1 MDVELIEIREFLAAL
16 PPFDQLDGAQLDR
29 LPKELSIRYLRRG
42 TAFPP
47 QDAERACLY
56 IVRKGAVEWRSANDE
71 LITKDSEGDLY
82 GAPCLPQGG
91 EANLRGMTV
100 EDSLFYLLP
109 CAALQA
115 LRDENASFDGYFAQS
130 AAARL
135 RHARESLQDAEH
147 GTGRLLTVEIGRLLS
162 RTPVCAAPHTPI
174 QDAAQLMTRERVSA
188 LLITEQQRLI
198 GIITD
203 RDLRSR
209 CIAKGLDTSLPVS
222 EIMTRNLHKVT
233 PDTPAF
239 EVLIGMTRHKVH
251 HLPVVSNKGVE
262 GIVTTTDLIRY
273 QSTNSIYAVDSLR
286 KCRHLSE
293 LMQASAALPELQ
305 VQLVAAGANTYQLG
319 QAISAATD
327 AITQRLL
334 ELAEESLGDAPIA
347 YVWVACGS
355 QGRREQTTHSDQDN
369 ALILSD
375 DYDEQIHGDYFARL
389 ARFTTDGLHACGFIN
404 CPGEV
409 MASNPQW
416 RQPLRVWRRYFDG
429 WITRTDH
436 KAAMLATN
444 FFDLRPIHGDAS
456 LHQHL
461 HAEALQQAR
470 ENRLFL
476 AYMAANAVGTRPPLG
491 FFRSFVLISE
501 GEHANSLDIKRRG
514 LLPVINLARV
524 HALAAGLPELNTID
538 RLKAAADMQTLDAGS
553 AANLEDAFEFI
564 GILRARHQ
572 AQQIKRGAAPD
583 NYLAPERLSPMERKH
598 LKDAFVAINAL
609 QEAVAQHY
617 QTERLH

>member
-222 EIMTRNLHKVT
+222 EIMTAQVTAVAAQAPIGDLVPLLSERGLH
-233 PDTPAF
+233 A
-239 EVLIGMTRHKVH
+239 
-251 HLPVVSNKGVE
+251 LPVLDGDRLVGL
-262 GIVTTTDLIRY
+262 VTQTDLI
-273 QSTNSIYAVDSLR
+273 
-286 KCRHLSE
+286 
-293 LMQASAALPELQ
+293 
-305 VQLVAAGANTYQLG
+305 G
-319 QAISAATD
+319 
-327 AITQRLL
+327 
-334 ELAEESLGDAPIA
+334 
-347 YVWVACGS
+347 
-355 QGRREQTTHSDQDN
+355 
-369 ALILSD
+369 
-375 DYDEQIHGDYFARL
+375 
-389 ARFTTDGLHACGFIN
+389 
-404 CPGEV
+404 
-409 MASNPQW
+409 
-416 RQPLRVWRRYFDG
+416 
-429 WITRTDH
+429 
-436 KAAMLATN
+436 
-444 FFDLRPIHGDAS
+444 
-456 LHQHL
+456 
-461 HAEALQQAR
+461 ALQ
-470 ENRLFL
+470 
-476 AYMAANAVGTRPPLG
+476 
-491 FFRSFVLISE
+491 
-501 GEHANSLDIKRRG
+501 RG
-514 LLPVINLARV
+514 LY
-524 HALAAGLPELNTID
+524 G
-538 RLKAAADMQTLDAGS
+538 Q
-553 AANLEDAFEFI
+553 
-564 GILRARHQ
+564 
-572 AQQIKRGAAPD
+572 RG
-583 NYLAPERLSPMERKH
+583 
-598 LKDAFVAINAL
+598 
-609 QEAVAQHY
+609 
-617 QTERLH
+617 